1 MDALEQ
7 AAVIRARSALDMAIA
22 NASNATDAARA
33 KAFADLAFTALRA
46 ERPDH
51 VLRALQRHPNE
62 LIQKAVAHAID
73 DEFWDGPDAAA
84 LAASYIA
91 SIAEGS
97 LLEQIVRYARSVPPR
112 LRFGL
117 VGSGFTADVIAEGQP
132 KVLRNLVL
140 DLAQVDLIKSAAI
153 IVLTKELA
161 SVAQPLFERE
171 LRESINRGVNQ
182 AVLGRLTD
190 TNNIEIAGTGDAL
203 EDLRTGLKA
212 AAPSNGYVVAAS
224 TAAAIDLATRVENRG
239 GMGVRGGTFV
249 PGVEIVAVDDL
260 TGLRI
265 IPASRLAVLDG
276 GMQVRS
282 SGHASVDMRDNP
294 VAPAQLV
301 SLFQTNSVGLLAER
315 MFHIEAAADADM
327 VVVTD
332 AEG

>member
-7 AAVIRARSALDMAIA
+7 AAVVRAYSALDVAISNSR
-22 NASNATDAARA
+22 NAGHTARA
-33 KAFADLAFTALRA
+33 KAFCDLAYATLRA
-46 ERPDH
+46 EKPDN
-51 VLRALQRHPNE
+51 VLRALQKHPNE
-62 LIQKAVAHAID
+62 LVQKAVAHSIG

-84 LAASYIA
+84 LVASYLA

-97 LLEQIVRYARSVPPR
+97 LLEQIARYARAIPR
-112 LRFGL
+112 LRNGL
-117 VGSGFTADVIAEGQP
+117 VASGFSADVIAEGQP
-132 KVLRNLVL
+132 KIVRNLVL
-140 DLAQVDLIKSAAI
+140 DLAPVELLKTAAI
-153 IVLTKELA
+153 VVLTKELA
-161 SVAQPLFERE
+161 AVAQPMFERE

-182 AVLGRLTD
+182 AVLNSLTD
-190 TNNIEIAGTGDAL
+190 TNNIEIVGTGDAL
-203 EDLRTGLKA
+203 ADLREGLKA
-212 AAPSNGYVVAAS
+212 AAPSNGYVVAAG
-224 TAAAIDLATRVENRG
+224 TAAAIDLATRIENRG

-249 PGVEIVAVDDL
+249 PGVEVVAVDDL
-260 TGLRI
+260 TGLRV
-265 IPASRLAVLDG
+265 IPASRIAMLDG

-294 VAPAQLV
+294 VGPSQLV